1 MYTGESTNNHRIFG
15 FYSFFISL
23 CFFLTYKN
31 YIKFIYTQQLK
42 NSSEL
47 TIKVY
52 LKNKKKW
59 NVISP

>member
-1 MYTGESTNNHRIFG
+1 MYTGVSTNNHTIFG

-23 CFFLTYKN
+23 FFFLTYKN

-52 LKNKKKW
+52 LKNK
-59 NVISP
+59 